1 MKIYILLS
9 PKSQNIKD
17 IEFFIS
23 DFAKFGVNL
32 TPVIIND
39 INIVCGN
46 KNRMFINGCETEMP
60 DAVICAFF
68 GDINRH
74 SLYVAQVFESMGVL
88 CINPASCLTDAADKL
103 KSIIKIRTCLPDV
116 KFPETILYESGLSEN
131 ILKSIGFPMVV
142 KINGGSMGT
151 GVALAKNRG
160 EAVDI
165 SESFSKK
172 YNDSVILQKYIESS
186 AGMDIRFIMC
196 GGRFITAF
204 VRLNSGNFIS
214 NVSKGG
220 HIEFFEPE
228 KSLIAQAEKIADILK
243 INLGSVD
250 FLFGPEGDFYFCEAN
265 SMPGLNYTRA
275 YINAGRPNPME
286 AIVQNIKEQI
296 KKREV

>member
-46 KNRMFINGCETEMP
+46 KNRLFINGCETEMP

-103 KSIIKIRTCLPDV
+103 KSIIKIKTCLPDV

-151 GVALAKNRG
+151 GVALAKT
-160 EAVDI
+160 AVRRLI
-165 SESFSKK
+165 FLK
-172 YNDSVILQKYIESS
+172 VFQKS
-186 AGMDIRFIMC
+186 
-196 GGRFITAF
+196 ITTA
-204 VRLNSGNFIS
+204 LYCKNT
-214 NVSKGG
+214 
-220 HIEFFEPE
+220 
-228 KSLIAQAEKIADILK
+228 LK
-243 INLGSVD
+243 ALLEWIYDL
-250 FLFGPEGDFYFCEAN
+250 
-265 SMPGLNYTRA
+265 
-275 YINAGRPNPME
+275 
-286 AIVQNIKEQI
+286 
-296 KKREV
+296 